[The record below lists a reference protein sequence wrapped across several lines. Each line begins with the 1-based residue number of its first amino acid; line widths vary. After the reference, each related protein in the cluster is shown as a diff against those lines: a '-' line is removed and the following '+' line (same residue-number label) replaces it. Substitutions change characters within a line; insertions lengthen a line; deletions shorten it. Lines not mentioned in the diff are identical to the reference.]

1 LPQSSRHPRSRS
13 RRRSSAQKNVSFFR
27 FNILSIPYGLKFVL
41 KFLYEVL
48 SDSSAT
54 TQYSALGHLSNALWA
69 SFCGL
74 SFLFILSVLFSLFP
88 FRLSQLDWYL
98 RQFATFA
105 EAAPLLIAALSFAL
119 ASVLSSNTPRASS
132 KRLILLRRII
142 RPLVIILLVLLPI
155 QLFLGARF
163 ANSNLNINRA
173 ERARLSDQGDQLKQ
187 SINDA
192 GSKQIFQ
199 DLLLKRGIGV
209 DNQKLGNFTLNQAKS
224 QAIAVVDQQYKSQ
237 ILDLKFRSRRRL
249 LTDIL
254 DVARLTLSWLVILLT
269 SVVFQKITKAMS
281 LRSPDQWRKRFVS
294 S

>member
-1 LPQSSRHPRSRS
+1 MPQSSRHPRSRS